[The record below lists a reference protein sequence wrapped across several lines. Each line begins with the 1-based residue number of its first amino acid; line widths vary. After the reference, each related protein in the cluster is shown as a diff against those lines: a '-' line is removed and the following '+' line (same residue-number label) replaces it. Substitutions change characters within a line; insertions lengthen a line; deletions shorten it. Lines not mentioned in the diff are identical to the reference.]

1 MSGLIRT
8 RWAAIGAAVAVSL
21 GGGAVAIIAHAAG
34 QAPPSSLVTIVPCR
48 LMDTR
53 PATNVG
59 PRATP
64 LGPNDTYVA
73 TVRGEN
79 GNCSV
84 PSSAVAVSMNV
95 TAVNATAGSFLTVF
109 PADAPSRPVASS
121 LNYAAGQAPTPNSVT
136 VQLSS
141 DGKIAFYNLAGNV
154 DVIADIVGY
163 YEPSVSGSGGSTG
176 PAGPAGPAGAP
187 GAQGIQG
194 PVGPLP
200 TVRVASLT
208 TCCFAIAN
216 TAVGEAN
223 AKQVLI
229 KGTPSPGQYLARV
242 DAQLNNFGAL
252 WFDYHCKLQSL
263 AYPAFLG
270 APFTDIPGTHRD
282 VSWRT
287 GRDNAGNSTSATGIP
302 ISMQAP
308 VTAGSFGV
316 DVRMVCWGTVDASG
330 PLYDY
335 GLGVES
341 AVLTLEPVGA
351 FG

>member
-1 MSGLIRT
+1 MMTSGLIRT
-8 RWAAIGAAVAVSL
+8 RWAAIGAAVAVSF

-34 QAPPSSLVTIVPCR
+34 QAAPSSLVTMVPCR

-64 LGPNDTYVA
+64 LGPNDTYVV
-73 TVRGEN
+73 TVRGDN

-121 LNYAAGQAPTPNSVT
+121 LNYEAGQAPTPNSVT

-154 DVIADIVGY
+154 EVIADIVGY
-163 YEPSVSGSGGSTG
+163 YEPSVTG
-176 PAGPAGPAGAP
+176 PAGAAGPAGPSGPA

-200 TVRVASLT
+200 TVLIASLT
-208 TCCFAIAN
+208 SCCVSLANPAI
-216 TAVGEAN
+216 GEAN
-223 AKQVLI
+223 AIQVLI
-229 KGTPSPGQYLARV
+229 KGTPSPGKYLARV
-242 DAQLNNFGAL
+242 DAELNNLAAL
-252 WFDYHCKLQSL
+252 FYDYHCKLQSL
-263 AYPAFLG
+263 AYPALVG
-270 APFTDIPGTHRD
+270 TPFSDIPGTRRD

-287 GRDNAGNSTSATGIP
+287 GKDNAGSGSTAYGLP

-308 VTAGSFGV
+308 VTAGPFGV
-316 DVRMVCWGTVDASG
+316 DIRMVCWGTIDGSPVSLG
-330 PLYDY
+330 Y

-341 AVLTLEPVGA
+341 AVLTVEPVGA

>member
-1 MSGLIRT
+1 M
-8 RWAAIGAAVAVSL
+8 
-21 GGGAVAIIAHAAG
+21 
-34 QAPPSSLVTIVPCR
+34 VPCR

-64 LGPNDTYVA
+64 LGPNDTHVVTVHGNNGDCIVPA
-73 TVRGEN
+73 T
-79 GNCSV
+79 
-84 PSSAVAVSMNV
+84 AVAVSMNV
-95 TAVNATAGSFLTVF
+95 TAANATAGSFLTVF
-109 PADAPSRPVASS
+109 PADAPGRPAASS
-121 LNYAAGQAPTPNSVT
+121 LNYAAGQAPTPNAVT

-141 DGKIAFYNLAGNV
+141 DGKIAFYNLAGSV

-163 YEPSVSGSGGSTG
+163 YEPSVSGSGG
-176 PAGPAGPAGAP
+176 PAGPAGPAGQKGDP
-187 GAQGIQG
+187 GSQGIQG

-200 TVRVASLT
+200 TVLVASLT
-208 TCCFAIAN
+208 NCCFAIAN
-216 TAVGEAN
+216 TAVGEGN
-223 AKQVLI
+223 AKQVVI
-229 KGTPSPGQYLARV
+229 KGTASSGAFLARV

-263 AYPAFLG
+263 TYPAFLG
-270 APFTDIPGTHRD
+270 TPFTDIPGTRRD

-287 GRDNAGNSTSATGIP
+287 GRDNAGNGTSATGVP

-316 DVRMVCWGTVDASG
+316 DVRMVCWGTIDSSG

>member
-1 MSGLIRT
+1 MIGLIRT

-34 QAPPSSLVTIVPCR
+34 QAPPSSLVTMVPCR

-64 LGPNDTYVA
+64 LGPNDTYVV
-73 TVRGEN
+73 TVRGNN
-79 GNCSV
+79 GNCIV

-121 LNYAAGQAPTPNSVT
+121 LNYTAGQAPSPNAVT

-141 DGKIAFYNLAGNV
+141 EGKIAFYNLAGNV

-163 YEPSVSGSGGSTG
+163 YDPT
-176 PAGPAGPAGAP
+176 PAGPPGPKGDT
-187 GAQGIQG
+187 GLQGIQG

-200 TVRVASLT
+200 TVLVASLT
-208 TCCFAIAN
+208 SGFAIAN
-216 TAVGEAN
+216 TAVTEAN
-223 AKQVLI
+223 ANQVLI
-229 KGTPSPGQYLARV
+229 KGTPSSGKYLARV

-263 AYPAFLG
+263 TYPALLG
-270 APFTDIPGTHRD
+270 TPFSDIPGTRRD

-287 GRDNAGNSTSATGIP
+287 GKDGSGNSTTATGVP

-308 VTAGSFGV
+308 VTAGPFGV
-316 DVRMVCWGTVDASG
+316 DVRMVCWGTIDSSG

-341 AVLTLEPVGA
+341 AVLTLQPVGA

>member
-1 MSGLIRT
+1 M
-8 RWAAIGAAVAVSL
+8 
-21 GGGAVAIIAHAAG
+21 
-34 QAPPSSLVTIVPCR
+34 VPCR

-53 PATNVG
+53 QATNVG

-64 LGPNDTYVA
+64 LGRNETHVV
-73 TVRGEN
+73 TVRGNN
-79 GNCSV
+79 GNCIV

-95 TAVNATAGSFLTVF
+95 TAADATADSFLTVF
-109 PADAPSRPVASS
+109 PADASSRPVASN
-121 LNYAAGQAPTPNSVT
+121 LDFTAGQPPIPNAVT

-141 DGKIAFYNLAGNV
+141 EGKIAFYNLAGNV

-163 YEPSVSGSGGSTG
+163 YDPT
-176 PAGPAGPAGAP
+176 PAGPPGPKGDT
-187 GAQGIQG
+187 GSQGIQG

-200 TVRVASLT
+200 TVLVASLT
-208 TCCFAIAN
+208 SCCFAIAN

-223 AKQVLI
+223 AIQILI
-229 KGTPSPGQYLARV
+229 KGTPSSGQYLARV

-263 AYPAFLG
+263 AFPALLG
-270 APFTDIPGTHRD
+270 TPFSDIPGTRRD

-287 GRDNAGNSTSATGIP
+287 GRDNAGNATTATGVP

-308 VTAGSFGV
+308 VTAGPLGV
-316 DVRMVCWGTVDASG
+316 QVRMVCWGTIDSSG
-330 PLYDY
+330 IVYDY

>member
-1 MSGLIRT
+1 MIGLVRT

-21 GGGAVAIIAHAAG
+21 GGGAVAIIAQAAG
-34 QAPPSSLVTIVPCR
+34 GPSPSSLVTMVPCR

-53 PATNVG
+53 PASNVG

-64 LGPNDTYVA
+64 LGPNDTHVA
-73 TVRGEN
+73 TVRGTN

-95 TAVNATAGSFLTVF
+95 TAVNPTAGSFLTVF

-136 VQLSS
+136 VQLSA

-163 YEPSVSGSGGSTG
+163 YDPTPTGSPGPKGDTGSQG
-176 PAGPAGPAGAP
+176 I
-187 GAQGIQG
+187 QGIQG

-200 TVRVASLT
+200 TVLVASLT
-208 TCCFAIAN
+208 SCCVSIAN

-223 AKQVLI
+223 ANQVLI
-229 KGTPSPGQYLARV
+229 KGSPSPGQYLARV
-242 DAQLNNFGAL
+242 DAQLNNSGAL

-270 APFTDIPGTHRD
+270 TPFSDIPGTRRD

-287 GRDNAGNSTSATGIP
+287 GRDPGTGLSTTASGLP

-308 VTAGSFGV
+308 VTAGRLGV
-316 DVRMVCWGTVDASG
+316 DVRMVCWGTIDPSG
-330 PLYDY
+330 VLYDY

-341 AVLTLEPVGA
+341 AVLTLEPVGG